1 MNLRFHGESQAA
13 LHFMKNVIIIGAMA
27 ATILIAGFDKKSSRG
42 SVTPPPAPPADAASS
57 PVAQPATESIKGQYI
72 GPTQLVDA
80 GNTTPEAA
88 LETGFWATANGN
100 YDAVIGGYIPEMR
113 KEVEGWYGGKDKFM
127 GHKKKF
133 ESFKGLQIVA
143 RKVVADDKVELRY
156 YCEFQFQPASNRT
169 DQIQSLVR
177 VGSAWMLADKTAYT
191 TNWDEGSQPE
201 PQP

>member
-1 MNLRFHGESQAA
+1 
-13 LHFMKNVIIIGAMA
+13 MKKHTIINC
-27 ATILIAGFDKKSSRG
+27 
-42 SVTPPPAPPADAASS
+42 AASS
-57 PVAQPATESIKGQYI
+57 LAALLVSGCSHSSSAPRTTPDTGRIQGQYLA
-72 GPTQLVDA
+72 GTTQLVDA

-88 LETGFWATANGN
+88 LESGFWATANGN
-100 YDAVIGGYIPEMR
+100 YEAVIGGYIPEMR

-143 RKVVADDKVELRY
+143 RKVVADDKIELRY
-156 YCEFQFQPASNRT
+156 YCEFQYQPASQRT

-177 VGSAWMLADKTAYT
+177 IGSAWMLADKTAYT

-201 PQP
+201 PQ

>member
-1 MNLRFHGESQAA
+1 
-13 LHFMKNVIIIGAMA
+13 MKAQLV
-27 ATILIAGFDKKSSRG
+27 TIG
-42 SVTPPPAPPADAASS
+42 SVLLLVASLFS
-57 PVAQPATESIKGQYI
+57 DCSRSTSKSRTTPATESIKGQYI

-143 RKVVADDKVELRY
+143 RKAVADDKIELRY
-156 YCEFQFQPASNRT
+156 YCEFQYQPASKRT

-177 VGSAWMLADKTAYT
+177 IGSAWMLTDKTAYT
-191 TNWDEGSQPE
+191 INWDEGSQPE